1 MDRAPV
7 REVRQVLDLL
17 EPVSRLD
24 RVDQLLKSANSP
36 SPRTTKS
43 ACSSPSSGRKL
54 TCVPPSTAIAPASL
68 TLSASRYDWGAVEVI
83 AEIATRSAERTS
95 FMSTSWMSSM

>member
-24 RVDQLLKSANSP
+24 RVDQLLKRELSLAANHEVRVLESLLGQEAHVRSP
-36 SPRTTKS
+36 EHGNRARLPHLVGKS
-43 ACSSPSSGRKL
+43 
-54 TCVPPSTAIAPASL
+54 V
-68 TLSASRYDWGAVEVI
+68 
-83 AEIATRSAERTS
+83 
-95 FMSTSWMSSM
+95 